1 MKTKQ
6 VPIPAATIMKNS
18 KLTKS
23 TIALIAI
30 AALTLPGVAL
40 AQYVMPEQEAY
51 EKMLSEKYKGMS
63 YSPYAKRDFPNELLW
78 GDSHLHTGLSF
89 DAGTAGCMLKPETA
103 YRFAKGEEVESSY
116 GIPVRLSRPLD
127 WLAVTDHT
135 DNMGFIL
142 DMFAGNPKIL
152 ANPQGKDWHD
162 RLKKASKE
170 EKAKIAYEIIKA
182 LMVTKTFPQEIYYGA
197 DSPGYES
204 TWEGIVNAAEKHN
217 DPGTFTALIGYE
229 WTSTGK
235 GNNLHR
241 NVLYRDGGDKALQVM
256 PYTTAAPL
264 GSLDPMDLW
273 KWMAD
278 YEKKTG
284 GQVLALAHN
293 GNLSNGLM
301 FPVDAQYTGRKLD
314 KKYVQDR
321 IRWEPLYEITQ
332 IKGDGEAHP
341 LLSPTDEFADYETWD
356 FGNIV
361 PGNMVIAKE
370 DHMLAREYA
379 REALKNGLVL
389 EQRFGTNPYKMGF
402 MGATDSHTGLA
413 TAQEDNF
420 FGKHSGYEPDPQ
432 RMNHLF
438 MQSTRGKM
446 MSWGQVASGLGAVW
460 AVENTREAIFDAMK
474 RKEVYGTTGSRIRVR
489 FFGGWDYTKADLQ
502 SREPAFAGYQ
512 KGVPMGG
519 DLTTPPGNAAPTFM
533 VYALRDVIGGNLDRI
548 QIIKGWLDKNGKTHE
563 RVYDVAVSDGR
574 KIGDDGRCKAPVGNT
589 VDVETASFTNTIGAS
604 ELSAVW
610 RDPDFDPKQKGFY
623 YARVIEIP
631 TPRWTTIDA
640 FRFGIPIPKGAPVS
654 TQERAYTSP
663 IWYTP

>member
-1 MKTKQ
+1 
-6 VPIPAATIMKNS
+6 
-18 KLTKS
+18 
-23 TIALIAI
+23 ALV
-30 AALTLPGVAL
+30 LSSVVT
-40 AQYVMPEQEAY
+40 AQYVGPDEQDY
-51 EKMLSEKYKGMS
+51 DKMLSEKYKGKS
-63 YSPYAKRDFPNELLW
+63 YSPYAARDFPNEILW
-78 GDSHLHTGLSF
+78 GDSHLHTGISF
-89 DAGTAGCMLKPETA
+89 DAGASGCILMPEQA

-116 GIPVRLSRPLD
+116 GIPVKLSRPLD

-135 DNMGFIL
+135 DNMGFMTDLI
-142 DMFAGNPKIL
+142 AGKPEIL
-152 ANPQGKDWHD
+152 ATKQGKDWYD
-162 RLKKASKE
+162 RFQTASKD
-170 EKAKIAYEIIKA
+170 EKPAIAYEIIKA
-182 LMVTKTFPQEIYYGA
+182 LMVTKTFPLEIYYGA
-197 DSPGYES
+197 NTAGYKS
-204 TWEGIVNAAEKHN
+204 TWQGTVAAAEKHN

-229 WTSTGK
+229 WTSTGN
-235 GNNLHR
+235 GDNLHR
-241 NVLYRDGGDKALQVM
+241 NVLYRDNGDKALKMM
-256 PYTTAAPL
+256 PYTTVAPL

-273 KWMAD
+273 NWMGE
-278 YEKKTG
+278 YEAKTG

-293 GNLSNGLM
+293 GNLSNGWM
-301 FPVDAQYTGRKLD
+301 FPVDAQYTGREVD
-314 KKYVQDR
+314 KKYVETR
-321 IRWEPLYEITQ
+321 MRWEPLYEITQ

-341 LLSPTDEFADYETWD
+341 LLSPSDEFADYETWD

-370 DHMLAREYA
+370 DQMLAREYA
-379 REALKNGLVL
+379 REALKNGLML
-389 EQRFGTNPYKMGF
+389 EQKFGTNPYKIGF

-438 MQSTRGKM
+438 MKSTRGTM

-460 AVENTREAIFDAMK
+460 AKENTREAIFDAMK

-489 FFGGWDYTKADLQ
+489 FFGGWDYTDADLQ

-519 DLTTPPGNAAPTFM
+519 DLTTPAGSSAPTFM

-574 KIGDDGRCKAPVGNT
+574 KIDKNGRCKKSVGNT
-589 VDVETASFTNTIGAS
+589 VDVKTASFTNTIGAS
-604 ELSAVW
+604 ELAAVW
-610 RDPDFDPKQKGFY
+610 KDPDFDPKQKAFY

-640 FRFGIPIPKGAPVS
+640 FRLGISIPKNVPVS

>member
-1 MKTKQ
+1 MKIKFTVFLIAVGILGMFAVHSYAQ
-6 VPIPAATIMKNS
+6 YAQDAPIPED
-18 KLTKS
+18 
-23 TIALIAI
+23 
-30 AALTLPGVAL
+30 
-40 AQYVMPEQEAY
+40 Q
-51 EKMLSEKYKGMS
+51 EKMLSEKYKGKS

-78 GDSHLHTGLSF
+78 GDSHLHTGFSF
-89 DAGTAGCMLKPETA
+89 DAGTAGCILLPEDA
-103 YRFAKGEEVESSY
+103 YRFARGEEVVSSY
-116 GIPVRLSRPLD
+116 GIPVKLSRPLD

-135 DNMGFIL
+135 DNMGFIVDL
-142 DMFAGNPKIL
+142 IAGRPDIL
-152 ANPQGKDWHD
+152 ATPEGKDWHD
-162 RLKKASKE
+162 RLKKANKE

-182 LMVTKTFPQEIYYGA
+182 LMITKTFPKEIYYGPN
-197 DSPGYES
+197 SEGYKS
-204 TWEGIVNAAEKHN
+204 TWERIVKAAEEYN
-217 DPGTFTALIGYE
+217 DPGRFTALIGYE
-229 WTSTGK
+229 WTSTLE

-241 NVLYRDGGDKALQVM
+241 NVIYRDGGDKALQVV
-256 PYTTAAPL
+256 PYTTTPPY
-264 GSLDPMDLW
+264 GSPDPMDLW
-273 KWMAD
+273 KWMAQ
-278 YEKKTG
+278 YEEKSG
-284 GQVLALAHN
+284 GDVLALAHN
-293 GNLSNGLM
+293 GNVSNGLM

-314 KKYVQDR
+314 AFYVKER
-321 IRWEPLYEITQ
+321 IKWEPLYEITQ

-341 LLSPTDEFADYETWD
+341 LLSPNDEFADYETWD

-389 EQRFGTNPYKMGF
+389 EKKFGTNPYKMGF

-420 FGKHSGYEPDPQ
+420 FGKHSGYEPDPN

-446 MSWGQVASGLGAVW
+446 MSWGQVASGLGGVW
-460 AVENTREAIFDAMK
+460 AKENTREAIFDAMK

-489 FFGGWDYTKADLQ
+489 FFGGWDYTPADLM

-519 DLTTPPGNAAPTFM
+519 DLTKVPKGKAPTFM
-533 VYALRDVIGGNLDRI
+533 VYALRDTTGGNLDRI
-548 QIIKGWLDKNGKTHE
+548 QIIKGWLDEKGKTHE
-563 RVYDVAVSDGR
+563 QIYDVAVSDGR
-574 KIGDDGRCKAPVGNT
+574 KIGKDGRCKTPVGNT
-589 VDVETASFTNTIGAS
+589 VDAKTASFTNTIGDS
-604 ELSAVW
+604 ELGVVW
-610 RDPDFDPKQKGFY
+610 KDPDFDPNQKALY

-640 FRFGIPIPKGAPVS
+640 FRFGVPIPEGAPVS

>member
-1 MKTKQ
+1 M
-6 VPIPAATIMKNS
+6 
-18 KLTKS
+18 L
-23 TIALIAI
+23 
-30 AALTLPGVAL
+30 LP
-40 AQYVMPEQEAY
+40 E
-51 EKMLSEKYKGMS
+51 
-63 YSPYAKRDFPNELLW
+63 D
-78 GDSHLHTGLSF
+78 
-89 DAGTAGCMLKPETA
+89 A
-103 YRFAKGEEVESSY
+103 YRFARGEEVMSSY
-116 GIPVRLSRPLD
+116 GIPVKLSRPLD

-135 DNMGFIL
+135 DNMGFIVDL
-142 DMFAGNPKIL
+142 IAGRPDIL
-152 ANPQGKDWHD
+152 ATPEGKDWHD
-162 RLKKASKE
+162 RLKKANKE

-182 LMVTKTFPQEIYYGA
+182 LMVTKTFPKEIYYGPN
-197 DSPGYES
+197 SEGYKS
-204 TWEGIVNAAEKHN
+204 TWERIVKAAEEYN
-217 DPGTFTALIGYE
+217 DPGRFTAFIGYE
-229 WTSTGK
+229 WTSTLE

-241 NVLYRDGGDKALQVM
+241 NVIYRDGGDKALQVM
-256 PYTTAAPL
+256 PYTTTPPL
-264 GSLDPMDLW
+264 GSPDPMDLW
-273 KWMAD
+273 KWLAH
-278 YEKKTG
+278 YEEKTG
-284 GQVLALAHN
+284 GDVLALAHN
-293 GNLSNGLM
+293 GNVSNGLM

-314 KKYVQDR
+314 AFYVKER
-321 IRWEPLYEITQ
+321 IKWEPLYEITQ

-341 LLSPTDEFADYETWD
+341 LLSPNDEFADYETWD

-389 EQRFGTNPYKMGF
+389 EKKFGTNPYKVGF

-420 FGKHSGYEPDPQ
+420 FGKHSGYEPDPN

-446 MSWGQVASGLGAVW
+446 MSWGQVASGLGGVW
-460 AVENTREAIFDAMK
+460 AKENTREAIFDAMK

-489 FFGGWDYTKADLQ
+489 FFGGWDYTPADLM

-519 DLTTPPGNAAPTFM
+519 DLPAAPKPGEGGTEAPKGKAPTFM
-533 VYALRDVIGGNLDRI
+533 VYALRDTIGGNLDRI
-548 QIIKGWLDKNGKTHE
+548 QIIKGWLDEKGKTHE
-563 RVYDVAVSDGR
+563 RIYDVAVSDGR
-574 KIGDDGRCKAPVGNT
+574 KIGKDGRCKTPVGNT
-589 VDVETASFTNTIGAS
+589 VDAKTASFTNTIGDS
-604 ELSAVW
+604 ELGVVW
-610 RDPDFDPKQKGFY
+610 KDPDFDPKQKALY

-640 FRFGIPIPKGAPVS
+640 FRFGVPIPEGAPVS

>member
-1 MKTKQ
+1 MKTRKMM
-6 VPIPAATIMKNS
+6 VLYVM
-18 KLTKS
+18 
-23 TIALIAI
+23 
-30 AALTLPGVAL
+30 AALVLSSVVT
-40 AQYVMPEQEAY
+40 AQYVGPDEQDY
-51 EKMLSEKYKGMS
+51 DKMLSEKYKGKS
-63 YSPYAKRDFPNELLW
+63 YSPYAARDFPNEILW
-78 GDSHLHTGLSF
+78 GDSHLHTGISF
-89 DAGTAGCMLKPETA
+89 DAGASGCILMPEQA

-116 GIPVRLSRPLD
+116 GIPVKLSRPLD

-135 DNMGFIL
+135 DNMGFMTDLI
-142 DMFAGNPKIL
+142 AGKPEIL
-152 ANPQGKDWHD
+152 ATKQGKDWYD
-162 RLKKASKE
+162 RFQTASKD
-170 EKAKIAYEIIKA
+170 EKPAIAYEIIKA
-182 LMVTKTFPQEIYYGA
+182 LMVTKTFPLEIYYGA
-197 DSPGYES
+197 NTAGYKS
-204 TWEGIVNAAEKHN
+204 TWQGTVAAAEKHN

-229 WTSTGK
+229 WTSTGN
-235 GNNLHR
+235 GDNLHR
-241 NVLYRDGGDKALQVM
+241 NVLYRDNGDKALKMM
-256 PYTTAAPL
+256 PYTTVAPL

-273 KWMAD
+273 NWMGE
-278 YEKKTG
+278 YEAKTG

-293 GNLSNGLM
+293 GNLSNGWM
-301 FPVDAQYTGRKLD
+301 FPVDAQYTGREVD
-314 KKYVQDR
+314 KKYVETR
-321 IRWEPLYEITQ
+321 MRWEPLYEITQ

-341 LLSPTDEFADYETWD
+341 LLSPSDEFADYETWD

-370 DHMLAREYA
+370 DQMLAREYA
-379 REALKNGLVL
+379 REALKNGLML
-389 EQRFGTNPYKMGF
+389 EQKFGTNPYKIGF

-438 MQSTRGKM
+438 MKSTRGTM

-460 AVENTREAIFDAMK
+460 AKENTREAIFDAMK

-489 FFGGWDYTKADLQ
+489 FFGGWDYTDADLQ

-519 DLTTPPGNAAPTFM
+519 DLTTPAGSSAPTFM

-574 KIGDDGRCKAPVGNT
+574 KIDKNGRCKKSVGNT
-589 VDVETASFTNTIGAS
+589 VDVKTASFTNTIGAS
-604 ELSAVW
+604 ELAAVW
-610 RDPDFDPKQKGFY
+610 KDPDFDPKQKAFY

-640 FRFGIPIPKGAPVS
+640 FRLGISIPKNVPVS

>member
-1 MKTKQ
+1 MKKASKAIFS
-6 VPIPAATIMKNS
+6 VAIALGVIGLSIPAF
-18 KLTKS
+18 
-23 TIALIAI
+23 
-30 AALTLPGVAL
+30 
-40 AQYVMPEQEAY
+40 AQEMGNTEEIG
-51 EKMLSEKYKGMS
+51 KMLSEKYKGKS

-89 DAGTAGCMLKPETA
+89 DAGAAGAILLPGDA
-103 YRFAKGEEVESSY
+103 YRFAKGYEVVSSY
-116 GIPVRLSRPLD
+116 GIPVKLSRPLD

-135 DNMGFIL
+135 DNMGFIVDL
-142 DMFAGNPKIL
+142 QRGTPDIL
-152 ANPQGKDWHD
+152 ATPQGKNWHD
-162 RLKKASKE
+162 RLKKANKE
-170 EKAKIAYEIIKA
+170 EKAEIAYEIIKA
-182 LMVTKTFPQEIYYGA
+182 LMVTNTFPMEIYYGVE
-197 DSPGYES
+197 SPGYKS
-204 TWEGIVNAAEKHN
+204 TWERIVKAAEEAN
-217 DPGTFTALIGYE
+217 DPGRFTALIGYE
-229 WTSTGK
+229 WTSTAK

-241 NVLYRDGGDKALQVM
+241 NVLYRDNGDKASQVL
-256 PYTTAAPL
+256 PFTTAPPT
-264 GSLDPMDLW
+264 GSIDPMDLW
-273 KWMAD
+273 KWMAQ

-284 GQVLALAHN
+284 GDVLALAHN

-301 FPVDAQYTGRKLD
+301 FPVDEQFTGRKLD
-314 KKYVQDR
+314 KIYVQER
-321 IRWEPLYEITQ
+321 MKWEPLYEITQ

-341 LLSPTDEFADYETWD
+341 FLSPNDEFADYETWD

-361 PGNMVIAKE
+361 PGNMVVAKE
-370 DHMLAREYA
+370 DPMLAKEYA

-389 EQRFGTNPYKMGF
+389 EETFGTNPYKMGF

-420 FGKHSGYEPDPQ
+420 FGKHSGYEPDPK
-432 RMNHLF
+432 RMEHLF

-460 AVENTREAIFDAMK
+460 AKENTREAIFDAME

-489 FFGGWDYTKADLQ
+489 FFGGWDYTKADIM

-519 DLTTPPGNAAPTFM
+519 DLTKAPKGKAPTFM
-533 VYALRDVIGGNLDRI
+533 VYALRDPIGGNLDRI
-548 QIIKGWLDKNGKTHE
+548 QIIKGWLDKKGKTHE
-563 RVYDVAVSDGR
+563 RIYDVAVSDGR
-574 KIGDDGRCKAPVGNT
+574 KISSEGRCKIPVGNT
-589 VDVETASFTNTIGAS
+589 VDVKTASFTNTIGDP
-604 ELSAVW
+604 ELATVW
-610 RDPDFDPKQKGFY
+610 TDPDFDPGQKAVY

-640 FRFGIPIPKGAPVS
+640 FRFGVSIPEGAPVS